1 MNTEKYPLSKA
12 SASAGFTI
20 FLALSIALNPLVV
33 GMYVPVQDLAK
44 IQDLLWLVSIMNAGL
59 AGIFLA
65 KRQPLLQLWKS
76 SALVNV
82 WVFVF
87 LVGIVLCTNR
97 IWAMQF
103 RWLRVL
109 IYLALILQ
117 MLKSYYLLVVKP
129 EAKGW
134 RMRIPTIFLPL
145 FLLFLLSEIGFMFVA
160 KSHGSYPDSLAQINW
175 NLRYWD
181 VNEDGYRDKP
191 FSRRGN
197 KKAVMVIGDSFTAGS
212 GVKDPADRF
221 SDKLESNPAFNDK
234 AVFWNLGQPG
244 SNTPH
249 EFIRI
254 KESGLDPDVIL
265 ISYCLNDIHDA
276 AKQAGVELEWNPAG
290 SGIPSVLIPL
300 MHYSHTFNYFFGI
313 YGMGFTQMD
322 YYSWLEGCFTN
333 PDVLK
338 YHYADMDQIL
348 EYARERN
355 IKMAAIVFP
364 LMQAPEPSVKITG
377 IVSDYF
383 RSRNVPV
390 VDLGPELS
398 PYPPDSLWVRP
409 LDPHPNEFVNA
420 RAAVALE
427 KLFLEN
433 KILQ

>member
-1 MNTEKYPLSKA
+1 MTTDNYLISKT
-12 SASAGFTI
+12 SASAGFTVLI
-20 FLALSIALNPLVV
+20 VMSIVLHPWVAVFYTPEHFLDKL
-33 GMYVPVQDLAK
+33 
-44 IQDLLWLVSIMNAGL
+44 QDLLWLTSIMFAGMS
-59 AGIFLA
+59 GIYLS
-65 KRQPLLQLWKS
+65 KRQSLKRFWKN
-76 SALVNV
+76 SALLNV
-82 WVFVF
+82 WVFLF
-87 LVGIVLCTNR
+87 LLGIVLCTNR
-97 IWAMQF
+97 IYAMQF

-109 IYLALILQ
+109 IYLGLLLQ
-117 MLKSYYLLVVKP
+117 MLKSYHLLVVKP

-134 RMRIPTIFLPL
+134 KMRIPTMFLPL
-145 FLLFLLSEIGFMFVA
+145 FGLFILSEIGFMFVA
-160 KSHGSYPDSLAQINW
+160 KPHGSYPDSLAQINW
-175 NLRYWD
+175 NLRYWEN
-181 VNEDGYRDKP
+181 NEDGYRDKP
-191 FSRRGN
+191 FSRQGN
-197 KKAVMVIGDSFTAGS
+197 KKAVMVMGDSFTAGS

-221 SDKLESNPAFNDK
+221 TDLLESNPAFKDQ

-244 SNTPH
+244 SNTPQ
-249 EFIRI
+249 EFRRI

-265 ISYCLNDIHDA
+265 MSYCLNDIHDA
-276 AKQAGVELEWNPAG
+276 AKEAGVELAWNPAG
-290 SGIPSVLIPL
+290 SRIPGPLMPL

-322 YYSWLEGCFTN
+322 YFGWLEGCFTN
-333 PDVLK
+333 PEVLK
-338 YHYADMDQIL
+338 YHHADLDEIL
-348 EYARERN
+348 NYARERN

-398 PYPPDSLWVRP
+398 QYPADSLWVRA

-433 KILQ
+433 AILQ